1 MDCLQVYTRIDV
13 KHTYIFAK
21 QHRNKILL
29 CIIVASVTN
38 SKSNFDSKYA
48 VYISYNYLHL
58 LFAGVRITYIAKSN
72 TKNALRGIQTSK
84 IVPMISRRNFWIL
97 YRF

>member
-1 MDCLQVYTRIDV
+1 MLAYKKHNSIMFYIYGLFTGVYTRIDV

-21 QHRNKILL
+21 QHSNKILL

-48 VYISYNYLHL
+48 VYISYNYVHL

-72 TKNALRGIQTSK
+72 TKK
-84 IVPMISRRNFWIL
+84 CP
-97 YRF
+97 